1 MWFVTCGATRPT
13 ITPQRRPSAG
23 GSVNA
28 SLRLVVLFAVL
39 ACINACA
46 AQPRMLSLAEGQRP
60 EKCRAVLS
68 ESPVRVN
75 WLVPDATDH
84 RARLDQTCAGAGPVV
99 VQRGETDRQA
109 GAKTSPL
116 VVVSWNTY
124 LGRGNL
130 AELVSRLERGEFT
143 GGARVDRFVL
153 LLQEVFRAPILAFAR
168 ERMLHAVFAPA
179 RRRDG
184 DAEDRGAAILASS
197 PIEEITIV
205 ELP

>member
-28 SLRLVVLFAVL
+28 SLRLVGLFAVI

-46 AQPRMLSLAEGQRP
+46 AQPRMRSLAEGQRL

-84 RARLDQTCAGAGPVV
+84 RARLDQACAGAGPVV
-99 VQRGETDRQA
+99 VQRTETDARA
-109 GAKTSPL
+109 GVQTPSPL

-130 AELVSRLERGEFT
+130 PELVSRLERGEFT

-153 LLQEVFRAPILAFAR
+153 LLQEVYRAPILSFA
-168 ERMLHAVFAPA
+168 
-179 RRRDG
+179 
-184 DAEDRGAAILASS
+184 
-197 PIEEITIV
+197 
-205 ELP
+205 